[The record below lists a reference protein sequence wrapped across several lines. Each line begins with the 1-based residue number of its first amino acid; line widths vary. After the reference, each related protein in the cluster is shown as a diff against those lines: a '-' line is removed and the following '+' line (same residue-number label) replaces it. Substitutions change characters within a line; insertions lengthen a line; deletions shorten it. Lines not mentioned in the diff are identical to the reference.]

1 MKPLRIVALLSLLV
15 LLSFTNPPKDTRFQ
29 YTFKVGDRY
38 QLTQVVK
45 QTMKQ
50 SIPAMGD
57 ATVEISSESV
67 LALNITSVTATGAKI
82 DTHFEKMK
90 IWTKLPM
97 GMGDMTLDSEGDAED
112 SQTKV
117 VKSIMNK
124 TFYFTITKQGV
135 IEKVEGTENL
145 FTDLEKLDL
154 DDATLNAFKAQFKQ
168 SLNDQSMKARLE
180 QALVSYADKKVKIGD
195 TWSTTTANEVM
206 GMPTRIAQTWSLK
219 SAEAAKASIR
229 AEGSVASTDK
239 DKVMD
244 LPNGIRG
251 KLNVGGKQ
259 TLAAVVNPKTGWPV
273 ETKVNAE
280 VKGIM
285 TFLAGGMMP
294 SDMEVP
300 IETVAE
306 GVHKIVKR

>member
-1 MKPLRIVALLSLLV
+1 MKPLRIVALLLLLALV
-15 LLSFTNPPKDTRFQ
+15 SFTNPPKDTKLQ

-67 LALNITSVTATGAKI
+67 LALNIASVTATGAKI

-97 GMGDMTLDSEGDAED
+97 GMGDMTLDSEGDADD

-117 VKSIMNK
+117 VKSIMSK

-244 LPNGIRG
+244 LPNGIKG

-273 ETKVNAE
+273 ETKINAE